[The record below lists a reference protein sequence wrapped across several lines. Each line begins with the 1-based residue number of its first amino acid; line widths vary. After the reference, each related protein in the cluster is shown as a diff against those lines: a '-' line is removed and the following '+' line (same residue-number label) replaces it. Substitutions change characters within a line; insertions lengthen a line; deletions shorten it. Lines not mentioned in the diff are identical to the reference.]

1 MLLTCWAGSEEMLD
15 VDLCRKVSKI
25 QTFEGDLNKVMEM
38 STMKARRGASM
49 AIREA
54 SQDLYLE

>member
-1 MLLTCWAGSEEMLD
+1 MLD